1 MAQSLTDVDWFVTAK
16 DGLQFFQEINN
27 FIDTFHWKN
36 IWNIFF
42 KLKLTKVLLNL
53 EIYSKLDTRMIVAKM
68 AGSTY
73 IALKN

>member
-1 MAQSLTDVDWFVTAK
+1 MAQSLTDVDLFVTAK
-16 DGLQFFQEINN
+16 DGPQFFQEINN
-27 FIDTFHWKN
+27 LLDTIHWKN

-53 EIYSKLDTRMIVAKM
+53 EIYTKLDTRMLVAKM

-73 IALKN
+73 IALEN